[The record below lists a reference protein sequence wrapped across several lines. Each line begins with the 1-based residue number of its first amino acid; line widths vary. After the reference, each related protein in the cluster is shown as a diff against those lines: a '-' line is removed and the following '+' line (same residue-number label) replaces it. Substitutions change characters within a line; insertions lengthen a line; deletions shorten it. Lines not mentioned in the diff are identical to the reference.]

1 MCLACGKELFCFFG
15 STSCCLFSHY
25 LVFLLKQFCQGRKQQ
40 ADTEK
45 LLLSPVIRLRA
56 SFPFVPTPS
65 PSLSSRHHPRPAKYY
80 YNYTLY
86 CFYLFFRHPQLFSAL
101 SSFTCLSSSV
111 YGCPSRHK
119 YSEPNKLKVG
129 NSLTI
134 LVSKQQNLVIATY
147 ICTYI

>member
-1 MCLACGKELFCFFG
+1 MEKSSFVFSG

-45 LLLSPVIRLRA
+45 LLFSPVIRLRA

-111 YGCPSRHK
+111 YGCPSPDTSIPSQISLKLEIRLRFWFLN
-119 YSEPNKLKVG
+119 NK
-129 NSLTI
+129 I
-134 LVSKQQNLVIATY
+134 
-147 ICTYI
+147 